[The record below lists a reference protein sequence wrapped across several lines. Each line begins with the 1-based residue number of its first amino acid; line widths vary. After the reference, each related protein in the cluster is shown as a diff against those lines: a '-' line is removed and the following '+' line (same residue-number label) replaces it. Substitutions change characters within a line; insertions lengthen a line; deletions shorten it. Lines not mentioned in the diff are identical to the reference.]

1 MASAAHPELRAFF
14 AWVPLLPADT
24 EATAQAAGERFAEA
38 CTSHYWD
45 AHRNLS
51 REMGSVLRVVRRAW
65 MGWPGTSTLR
75 IRGGE
80 ADIRRPE
87 FWMHQL
93 DLAHAPRLNP
103 SAFRQRVDALL
114 NAR

>member
-1 MASAAHPELRAFF
+1 VAHPQLRAFF
-14 AWVPLLPADT
+14 AWVPMLPADT
-24 EATAQAAGERFAEA
+24 EAAAKAAGERFAEA
-38 CTSHYWD
+38 RASHYWD
-45 AHRNLS
+45 AHRHLS
-51 REMGSVLRVVRRAW
+51 REMGSVLGVGAAAVDGLAW
-65 MGWPGTSTLR
+65 DVYLAYPR
-75 IRGGE
+75 GE

-103 SAFRQRVDALL
+103 SAFRQRVSALL